1 MSIRK
6 QMILYFSCVMVVI
19 FTLTELI
26 NGWQAYRQL
35 EKNMTASVKEL
46 LNLSVKNMD
55 YYFQDT
61 SNVCLSIMADERT
74 QNILQQEIGDDLDG
88 KILERELNKVVA
100 IRGLLTANCIASFSM
115 GYPLLSQ
122 CATAF

>member
-55 YYFQDT
+55 YFIQFPSKNFSVQIILD
-61 SNVCLSIMADERT
+61 LLLK
-74 QNILQQEIGDDLDG
+74 NILRPL
-88 KILERELNKVVA
+88 
-100 IRGLLTANCIASFSM
+100 IRHNG
-115 GYPLLSQ
+115 
-122 CATAF
+122 

>member
-61 SNVCLSIMADERT
+61 SNVCSSIMADERIFFNRRSRMIWT
-74 QNILQQEIGDDLDG
+74 EKFLDG
-88 KILERELNKVVA
+88 N
-100 IRGLLTANCIASFSM
+100 
-115 GYPLLSQ
+115 
-122 CATAF
+122 